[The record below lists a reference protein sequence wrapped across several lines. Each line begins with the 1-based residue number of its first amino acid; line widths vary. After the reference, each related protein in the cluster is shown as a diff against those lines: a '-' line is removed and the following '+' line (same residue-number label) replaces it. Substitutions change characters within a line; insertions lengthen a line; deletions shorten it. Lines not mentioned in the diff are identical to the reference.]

1 MTSTIRV
8 LIYEPGEEVNTGS
21 VVVPIRAR
29 VLRAQVLIGGGL
41 RYELGWWKD
50 ETWVVGWFPATEV
63 REVEAG

>member
-1 MTSTIRV
+1 MTATIRV
-8 LIYEPGEEVNTGS
+8 LIYQPGEEIDTGP

-50 ETWVVGWFPATEV
+50 ETWVTGWFPASEV
-63 REVEAG
+63 RGVEG